1 MIDMPSDRPFSPPF
15 KKKTKSQQ
23 KKAARKKMNKQIRR
37 HEASQQ
43 QAAHEALAEL
53 PWHAFLAGTRVA
65 LVGNYALEEFAA
77 ARLEKAQT
85 QTTAWWRDRRA
96 QNSDAAQMLNGL
108 ASDFPFPN
116 RLPAKAVL
124 VKLLTDPDRG
134 ALLKDEAT
142 PAVSL
147 FLSDLR
153 SKAREAREVKQ
164 HEKEV
169 RAKVRAAR
177 AHERA
182 VEAKRAADIQA
193 QLMSEGTVPDTDPRA
208 WRRLSEVAKLVGLS
222 DTTIRNDIQ
231 KGHLDTAGY
240 ARGSWG
246 NNTSLHSRAQLLAY
260 CAQYRPHVPASLIHA
275 PTLDEI
281 QHRKLLIQAQI
292 DHQQS
297 VLEDQRWQVIE
308 ADASRAGHIWGERL
322 PSAPGWPSKGA
333 FYLRPQNVLRQEV
346 GAAPHPPIWSDLE
359 IQIKRV
365 GQWWMQ
371 NLDARL
377 STCRLS
383 APEIKAFRKFLKHEF
398 VPEHAY
404 YMPWPQPLHEREVLP
419 RLSRI
424 LDRAMNIFFKCA
436 DVVDGTG
443 AQRVLDAPLSWFSGR
458 HPKPRKWV
466 LHVGP
471 TNSGKTHQAMEAMM
485 QARSG
490 IYLAPLRLLALEGFD
505 RMKERGLSC
514 ALKTGE
520 ERTEHL
526 PVSGQVATHV
536 SATIEAAA
544 DDDTQYDVA
553 VIDEAQMLDDPHR
566 GWAWAQVLA
575 GLRAEVMHVC
585 LAPHAKGRVAA
596 LAAQMGE
603 TVEIV
608 EHTRLTPL
616 SRLPQ
621 VVGLKN
627 IQPGDAVIVFS
638 RRQLLG
644 YRSWLR
650 RRGKSVAVLYGDLGP
665 EVRRAEAERFRSGQ
679 AEFLI
684 ATDAIG
690 MGLNLPIR
698 RVLFA
703 ELEKFDG
710 QERRALYQNEWEQIA
725 GRAGRHG
732 LYEEGFYGI
741 LGTSKTQRFEL
752 GLSAPAPIRFRPT
765 FSVIRML
772 AQKLGWTHIG
782 QLAKFW
788 ESPPRHILPSHLWAE
803 DGWLARVASSG
814 LELDVQYA
822 YLGAPIQKSVIET
835 AASWLH
841 THAKGGVVSLPRAE
855 KIGPVSTRKALDELE
870 ALASRVRVYRW
881 CALHFPATYPENPE
895 ELHAKLS
902 GAIAASLETMAL
914 DSLCNDCGRQLP
926 VPSHHTHCD
935 PCFRAMRRTGYMW

>member
-1 MIDMPSDRPFSPPF
+1 MIETPSHRQFSHHAT
-15 KKKTKSQQ
+15 KKTKSQQ

-43 QAAHEALAEL
+43 QIARVALAEL
-53 PWHAFLAGTRVA
+53 PWHALLAAPRVM
-65 LVGNYALEEFAA
+65 LTGHYALDELAA
-77 ARLEKAQT
+77 TRLDNAQN
-85 QTTAWWRDRRA
+85 QTSAWWSDRRA
-96 QNSDAAQMLNGL
+96 EGATAGHMIELL
-108 ASDFPFPN
+108 VRDFPFPV
-116 RLPAKAVL
+116 RLPAKSL
-124 VKLLTDPDRG
+124 LIKLLTDPQRG
-134 ALLKDEAT
+134 AASEDEASV
-142 PAVSL
+142 AVSL
-147 FLSDLR
+147 FLSERRAQARD
-153 SKAREAREVKQ
+153 AREMKQ

-169 RAKVRAAR
+169 RAKERQAR
-177 AHERA
+177 ALAKEA
-182 VEAKRAADIQA
+182 EAKRAANIQA
-193 QLMSEGTVPDTDPRA
+193 KLLNEGTVPDTDQRA
-208 WRRLSEVAKLVGLS
+208 WRRLSEVSKLFGLS
-222 DTTIRNDIQ
+222 DSTIRKDIQ
-231 KGHLDTAGY
+231 RGHLEVSGY

-246 NNTSLHSRAQLLAY
+246 NNTTLHSRAQLLAY
-260 CAQYRPHVPASLIHA
+260 RAQYRPSVPADLIDA

-281 QHRKLLIQAQI
+281 QHRKMLIQAQI
-292 DHQQS
+292 DHRQS
-297 VLEDQRWQVIE
+297 VLEDQRWKIIE
-308 ADASRAGHIWGERL
+308 AAASQAGHIWGNPL
-322 PSAPGWPSKGA
+322 PPAPGWPSKGS
-333 FYLRPQNVLRQEV
+333 FYLRPQSVLRQEV
-346 GAAPHPPIWSDLE
+346 GAAEHMPAWSDLE
-359 IQIKRV
+359 IQIKQV
-365 GQWWMQ
+365 GQWWTQ

-404 YMPWPQPLHEREVLP
+404 YMPWPQPLFERDVRP
-419 RLSRI
+419 RLSQL
-424 LDRAMNIFFKCA
+424 LDKAMMHFFKCT
-436 DVVDGTG
+436 DVVDDNG
-443 AQRVLDAPLSWFSGR
+443 ARRSLDAPLSWFSGR
-458 HPKPRKWV
+458 HPRPRKWV

-471 TNSGKTHQAMEAMM
+471 TNSGKTHQAMVEMM
-485 QARSG
+485 RASSG

-505 RMKERGLSC
+505 RMKDAGLSC

-526 PVSGQVATHV
+526 PVSGQRATHV

-544 DDDTQYDVA
+544 DDDAQYAVA

-566 GWAWAQVLA
+566 GWAWAQALA
-575 GLRAEVMHVC
+575 SVRADVMHVC
-585 LAPHAKGRVAA
+585 LAPHAKDRVED

-603 TVEIV
+603 AVEVI

-616 SRLPQ
+616 SRLTQ
-621 VVGLKN
+621 LIGLKN
-627 IQPGDAVIVFS
+627 IQPGDAIVVFS

-710 QERRALYQNEWEQIA
+710 QERRSLYQNEWEQIA

-732 LYEEGFYGI
+732 LYEEGFYGM
-741 LGTSKTQRFEL
+741 LGTSKAQRFEL
-752 GLSAPAPIRFRPT
+752 GLSPSAPIRFRPPP
-765 FSVIRML
+765 SIIRLL

-782 QLAKFW
+782 QLAQFFRKT
-788 ESPPRHILPSHLWAE
+788 PRNILSSQMWAE
-803 DGWLARVASSG
+803 DGWLARVAGSK
-814 LELDVQYA
+814 LDLDVQYA
-822 YLGAPIQKSVIET
+822 YLGAPIQKSLIET

-841 THAKGGVVSLPRAE
+841 THARGGVVSLPHAGD
-855 KIGPVSTRKALDELE
+855 IGPVSTRKALDALE
-870 ALASRVRVYRW
+870 ALASRVRLYRW
-881 CALHFPATYPENPE
+881 CALHFPAIYPENPE
-895 ELHAKLS
+895 DLHAKLAA
-902 GAIAASLETMAL
+902 AIATSLETMAL
-914 DSLCNDCGRQLP
+914 DSLCDACGRQLP

-935 PCFRAMRRTGYMW
+935 PCFHAMRWKYRW